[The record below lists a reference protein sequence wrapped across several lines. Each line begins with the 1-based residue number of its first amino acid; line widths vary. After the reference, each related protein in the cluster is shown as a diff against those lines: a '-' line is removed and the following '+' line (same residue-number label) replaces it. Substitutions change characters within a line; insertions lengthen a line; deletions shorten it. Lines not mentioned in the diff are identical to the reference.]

1 VGEFTAPGRFS
12 KTLKRTA
19 EPSHGVIDPPCMR
32 TRVTDAVGGSA
43 LGVAVTGAAGGYT
56 RHATSQFAAAI
67 AYRVLFSLVPLVS
80 FVVAVADA
88 LLPDEQ
94 RDAIAGWLASVMP
107 GQALD
112 SSVREA
118 LTGSRVPPTI
128 VGLVSLALLLWAAS
142 GMMAALRVAF
152 RVIWENDR
160 RRTFVESKLLDFL
173 LVLGVGVLAVASL
186 GATLIVHVLVE
197 LGRDLSRTLG
207 AGADGRILAA
217 ITEVL
222 ASAALTY
229 AVLFLLY
236 RFVPPVRPPRRAVWL
251 PALLATVGFHVATA
265 VYGLYLARFGD
276 VTAVYGPLGA
286 VLGFLLVVY
295 CGVTVILLGAE
306 LVAAWPAVSS

>member
-1 VGEFTAPGRFS
+1 
-12 KTLKRTA
+12 
-19 EPSHGVIDPPCMR
+19 MR
-32 TRVTDAVGGSA
+32 MHVVDRARGSA
-43 LGVAVTGAAGGYT
+43 LGRAAGDAAAGYT

-88 LLPDEQ
+88 LLPDRQ
-94 RDAIAGWLASVMP
+94 RDAIARWLASVVP
-107 GQALD
+107 GDALD
-112 SSVREA
+112 ASVREA

-128 VGLVSLALLLWAAS
+128 AGLVSLTVLLWAAS
-142 GMMAALRVAF
+142 SMMAALRVAF

-160 RRTFVESKLLDFL
+160 RRGFVQSKLLDFV

-186 GATLIVHVLVE
+186 GATLVVHVLVE

-207 AGADGRILAA
+207 GGADGRILAA
-217 ITEVL
+217 VTEVL
-222 ASAALTY
+222 TSGAVTF

-236 RFVPPVRPPRRAVWL
+236 RFVPPIRPPRRAVWL
-251 PALLATVGFHVATA
+251 PALLATIGYQAATA

-306 LVAAWPAVSS
+306 LVAAWRDEPGVRRPDRELSASLVPENE